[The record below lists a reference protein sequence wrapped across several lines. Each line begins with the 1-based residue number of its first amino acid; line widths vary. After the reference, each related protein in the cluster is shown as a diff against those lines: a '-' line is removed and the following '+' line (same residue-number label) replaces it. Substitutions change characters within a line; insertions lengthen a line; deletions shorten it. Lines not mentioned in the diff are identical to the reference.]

1 MKHLEQKN
9 TTCFT
14 NALNNAE
21 DKNLKN
27 IGESLSTCY
36 FPPL

>member
-1 MKHLEQKN
+1 MFYQRFKMY
-9 TTCFT
+9 
-14 NALNNAE
+14 NAE
-21 DKNLKN
+21 DKNLKD